1 MLSIAS
7 RRFLQTGWPI
17 PQLDWPI
24 FNRSL
29 YRDGCPQDAMP
40 EPRDEIIVE
49 GSTRP

>member
-1 MLSIAS
+1 MFSIAS

-29 YRDGCPQDAMP
+29 YRGRISRHGEAAKFSW
-40 EPRDEIIVE
+40 
-49 GSTRP
+49 G